1 MSLHKRN
8 VKKLVVGD
16 QVIEEKHFAD
26 HCISQ
31 EHPDF
36 KKVAKFVRNRRV
48 GEVVE
53 IVVKRDSR
61 GHAINYAMVLWN
73 EFKSP
78 RMHHVMRMR
87 KLSEEPAK
95 EQSAS

>member
-8 VKKLVVGD
+8 TKKLVVGD

-31 EHPDF
+31 GASRLQKGGENCSQST
-36 KKVAKFVRNRRV
+36 NRRKWLKSWSS
-48 GEVVE
+48 ET
-53 IVVKRDSR
+53 R

-78 RMHHVMRMR
+78 RHTPCDETAP
-87 KLSEEPAK
+87 LSEDDG
-95 EQSAS
+95 